1 LIISETQLFK
11 GIDFE
16 ILNEVADICTEESYT
31 KGTVLFKYNEDA
43 ECLYILI
50 GGTLNLVIK
59 NGGTLTFRIDEPGEV
74 FGWSSM
80 VESGKYTASAVCATD
95 LQAIKIER
103 DKLNKIF
110 NIHPDAGLTVLKRFG
125 GVFSKRLSNAY
136 RNLLSSPGTDST
148 PSYG

>member
-1 LIISETQLFK
+1 MIISETELFK

-16 ILNEVADICTEESYT
+16 ILNKVADICTEESYA
-31 KGTVLFKYNEDA
+31 KDNVLFKNDEEA
-43 ECLYILI
+43 EYLYILTT
-50 GGTLNLVIK
+50 GTLNLVVK
-59 NGGTLTFRIDEPGEV
+59 NGGTLTFRINEPGEV

-80 VESGKYTASAVCATD
+80 VESGKYTSSGVCATD
-95 LQAIKIER
+95 LKAIKIGR

-110 NIHPDAGLTVLKRFG
+110 NIHPDAGLIVLKRLG

-136 RNLLSSPGTDST
+136 RNLLSSRETDST